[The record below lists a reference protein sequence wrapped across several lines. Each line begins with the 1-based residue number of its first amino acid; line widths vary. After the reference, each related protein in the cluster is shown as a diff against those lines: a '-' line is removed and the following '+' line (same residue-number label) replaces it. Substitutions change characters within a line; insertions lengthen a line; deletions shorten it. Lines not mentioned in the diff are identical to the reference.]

1 MTTGGPGVDMVAA
14 LGSLCHRATSDCLL
28 SLPVGATTGRAV
40 TSPRSH
46 EDPAGNSL
54 AWSVSPPWAPH
65 LRVEH
70 QLHLAHSAQP
80 HTVPSG
86 LYT

>member
-1 MTTGGPGVDMVAA
+1 MDMVAA

-28 SLPVGATTGRAV
+28 SLPMGATTGKAV
-40 TSPRSH
+40 ASPRSH

-54 AWSVSPPWAPH
+54 ACSVFPPWAPH